1 MNAATP
7 TQPKGRV
14 LLIDDDEAVR
24 TAYERFLAN
33 AGYDVRVTRSPY
45 EGLEATS
52 DWHPDVILLDLLMP
66 TISGFEAV
74 KVFKKKESTRDAVL
88 VAFSG
93 MISEDEQARFRRIG
107 FDEVLPKPA
116 VPAVLVERIAT
127 FLSRRQAGPRR

>member
-1 MNAATP
+1 MSATE
-7 TQPKGRV
+7 TDSKGRV
-14 LLIDDDEAVR
+14 LIIDDDEAVR
-24 TAYERFLAN
+24 TGYERLLSK
-33 AGYDVRVTRSPY
+33 AGYDVRVSRSPY

-52 DWHPDVILLDLLMP
+52 EWLPDIILLDLLMP

-74 KVFKKKESTRDAVL
+74 KVFKKKANTRGAVL

-116 VPAVLVERIAT
+116 VGATLLERIGI
-127 FLSRRQAGPRR
+127 FLARRNVPNERK